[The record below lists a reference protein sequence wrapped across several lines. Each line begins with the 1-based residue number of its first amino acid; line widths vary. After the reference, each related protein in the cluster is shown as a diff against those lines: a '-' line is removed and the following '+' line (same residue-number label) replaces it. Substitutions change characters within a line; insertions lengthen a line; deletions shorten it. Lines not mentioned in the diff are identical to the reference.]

1 MAMAKKIVLSVL
13 LAISCA
19 APLYPAEA
27 AGHPAAGGAIAQATG
42 QKAVVGLPIV
52 QATPL
57 VRVAILQD
65 AASLFLR
72 VKGRF
77 EVYDL
82 NSRKLIAKV
91 SSLRKQA
98 VKLSNNKIIIRG
110 IPGSVSALQIAPL
123 KGGYVFINDRVFRG
137 RINLIGK
144 PNGKIL
150 VVNELGVE
158 DYLRGILCQEVAPWW
173 PMDALKSQAI
183 IARSY
188 GLYQKQFP
196 KDKDFD
202 LTSDIYSQVYGG
214 KSSERWRTNRAVD
227 LTRGKILTY
236 QGNILPAYYHAA
248 CGGHTEDASWLWNVD
263 LPPLK
268 GVVCNFC
275 VHSPH
280 YKWQAKISLQD
291 ISSKLIV
298 KGFKAQEIIGIAIVG
313 YNSSGRVT
321 ELEIKGPDEIFTM
334 SAKDFRQAL
343 GPNIIR
349 SANFTSRIDS
359 GVVYFEG
366 LGWGHGVGL
375 CQWGM
380 QEMANKGSKHEQI
393 LQYYFPQ
400 SKLSIFK

>member
-1 MAMAKKIVLSVL
+1 MFQKIIFVLFLTITS
-13 LAISCA
+13 AGT
-19 APLYPAEA
+19 LYPAESDNT
-27 AGHPAAGGAIAQATG
+27 I
-42 QKAVVGLPIV
+42 
-52 QATPL
+52 
-57 VRVAILQD
+57 RVAIVQD
-65 AASLFLR
+65 VTSFSLR

-82 NSRKLIAKV
+82 NAKKLIAKA

-98 VKLSNNKIIIRG
+98 VRILNNKIIIRG

-123 KGGYVFINDRVFRG
+123 KGGYVFINGRIFRG
-137 RINLIGK
+137 RINLIVK

-150 VVNELGVE
+150 VVNESGVE
-158 DYLRGILCQEVAPWW
+158 DYLRGILCNEVAPWW

-196 KDKDFD
+196 KDKYFD

-227 LTRGKILTY
+227 LTRGRILTY
-236 QGNILPAYYHAA
+236 QGKLFPTYYHAT
-248 CGGHTEDASWLWNVD
+248 CGGHTEDASKLWNVD
-263 LPPLK
+263 LVPLK

-280 YKWQAKISLQD
+280 YKWQAKMSLQD
-291 ISSKLIV
+291 ISSKLIL
-298 KGFKAQEIIGIAIVG
+298 KGFRIQEISGIEIIGYDG
-313 YNSSGRVT
+313 SGRISG
-321 ELEIKGPDEIFTM
+321 LEIKSQDKGFPV

-359 GVVYFEG
+359 GAVHFEG

-380 QEMANKGSKHEQI
+380 QEMAREGSKYEQI
-393 LQYYFPQ
+393 LKYYFPQ
-400 SKLSIFK
+400 SELSTFK

>member
-1 MAMAKKIVLSVL
+1 MAKKIILSLCL
-13 LAISCA
+13 LIGCI

-27 AGHPAAGGAIAQATG
+27 VRLSSPQAA
-42 QKAVVGLPIV
+42 
-52 QATPL
+52 PL
-57 VRVAILQD
+57 VRVALLQD
-65 AASLFLR
+65 AASFSLR

-82 NSRKLIAKV
+82 NNKKLIAKA

-98 VKLSNNKIIIRG
+98 VKIRNNKIVIQG
-110 IPGSVSALQIAPL
+110 IASSLSALQIAPL
-123 KGGYVFINDRVFRG
+123 KGGYLFINGRIFRG
-137 RINLIGK
+137 RINLIVK

-150 VVNELGVE
+150 VVNESGVE
-158 DYLRGILCQEVAPWW
+158 DYLRGILCNEVAPWW

-196 KDKDFD
+196 KDKYFD

-227 LTRGKILTY
+227 LTRGRILTY
-236 QGNILPAYYHAA
+236 QGKLFPTYYHAT
-248 CGGHTEDASWLWNVD
+248 CGGHTEDASKLWNVD
-263 LPPLK
+263 LLPLK

-280 YKWQAKISLQD
+280 YKWQAKMSLQD
-291 ISSKLIV
+291 ISSKLIL
-298 KGFKAQEIIGIAIVG
+298 KGFRIQEISGIEIIGYDG
-313 YNSSGRVT
+313 SGRISG
-321 ELEIKGPDEIFTM
+321 LEIKSQDKGFPV

-359 GVVYFEG
+359 GAVHFEG

-380 QEMANKGSKHEQI
+380 QEMAREGSKYEQI
-393 LQYYFPQ
+393 LKYYFPQ
-400 SKLSIFK
+400 SELSTFK

>member
-1 MAMAKKIVLSVL
+1 MFQKIIFVLFLTITS
-13 LAISCA
+13 AGT
-19 APLYPAEA
+19 LYPAESDNT
-27 AGHPAAGGAIAQATG
+27 I
-42 QKAVVGLPIV
+42 
-52 QATPL
+52 
-57 VRVAILQD
+57 RVAIVQD
-65 AASLFLR
+65 VTSFSLR

-82 NSRKLIAKV
+82 NAKKLIAKA

-98 VKLSNNKIIIRG
+98 VRILNNKIIIRG

-123 KGGYVFINDRVFRG
+123 KGGYVFINGRIFRG
-137 RINLIGK
+137 RINLIVK

-150 VVNELGVE
+150 VVNESWVE
-158 DYLRGILCQEVAPWW
+158 DYLRGILCNEVAPWW
-173 PMDALKSQAI
+173 QMDALKSQAI

-196 KDKDFD
+196 KDKYFD

-227 LTRGKILTY
+227 LTRGRILTY
-236 QGNILPAYYHAA
+236 QGKLFPTYYHAT
-248 CGGHTEDASWLWNVD
+248 CGGHTEDASKLWNVD
-263 LPPLK
+263 LLPLK

-280 YKWQAKISLQD
+280 YKWQAKMSLQD
-291 ISSKLIV
+291 ISSKLIL
-298 KGFKAQEIIGIAIVG
+298 KGFRIQEISGIEIIGYDG
-313 YNSSGRVT
+313 SGRISG
-321 ELEIKGPDEIFTM
+321 LEIKSQDKGFPV

-359 GVVYFEG
+359 GAVHFEG

-380 QEMANKGSKHEQI
+380 QEMAREGSKYEQI
-393 LQYYFPQ
+393 LKYYFPQ
-400 SKLSIFK
+400 SELSTFK

>member
-1 MAMAKKIVLSVL
+1 MFQKIIFVLFLTITAVGT
-13 LAISCA
+13 
-19 APLYPAEA
+19 LYPAESDNT
-27 AGHPAAGGAIAQATG
+27 I
-42 QKAVVGLPIV
+42 
-52 QATPL
+52 
-57 VRVAILQD
+57 RVAIAQD
-65 AASLFLR
+65 AASFSLR

-82 NSRKLIAKV
+82 NSKKLISKAN
-91 SSLRKQA
+91 SLRKQA
-98 VKLSNNKIIIRG
+98 VKIRNNKIIIRG
-110 IPGSVSALQIAPL
+110 IPCSVSALQIAPL
-123 KGGYVFINDRVFRG
+123 KGGYIFINDRVFRE
-137 RINLIGK
+137 RINLIVK

-158 DYLRGILCQEVAPWW
+158 DYLRGILCQEIAPWW
-173 PMDALKSQAI
+173 PMDALKAQAI

-188 GLYQKQFP
+188 ALYQKQFP

-227 LTRGKILTY
+227 LTKGKILTY
-236 QGNILPAYYHAA
+236 QGNLFPTYYHAA
-248 CGGHTEDASWLWNVD
+248 CGGYTEDASKLWNVD
-263 LPPLK
+263 LAPLK
-268 GVVCNFC
+268 GVVCPFC

-280 YKWQAKISLQD
+280 YKWQVKISFQD
-291 ISSKLIV
+291 IRSKLIV
-298 KGFKAQEIIGIAIVG
+298 KGFKLQEISGIEIVG
-313 YNSSGRVT
+313 YDGSGRIT
-321 ELEIKGPDEIFTM
+321 GLEIKSQDKGFPI

-359 GVVYFEG
+359 GAVHFEG

-380 QEMANKGSKHEQI
+380 QEMAHKGSKYEQI
-393 LQYYFPQ
+393 LQYYFPG
-400 SKLSIFK
+400 SELK

>member
-1 MAMAKKIVLSVL
+1 MTPMAMVKKIILSVL

-19 APLYPAEA
+19 APLYSAETTDLSRVALLQEA
-27 AGHPAAGGAIAQATG
+27 A
-42 QKAVVGLPIV
+42 
-52 QATPL
+52 
-57 VRVAILQD
+57 
-65 AASLFLR
+65 SFSLR

-82 NSRKLIAKV
+82 NSKKLIAKAN
-91 SSLRKQA
+91 SLRKQA
-98 VKLSNNKIIIRG
+98 VKIRNNKIIIRG
-110 IPGSVSALQIAPL
+110 ITSNASALPRPFSEEEMSLGQKGRGLQIAPL
-123 KGGYVFINDRVFRG
+123 KGGYIFINGRIFRG
-137 RINLIGK
+137 RINLILK

-158 DYLRGILCQEVAPWW
+158 DYLRGILCNEVAPWW

-188 GLYQKQFP
+188 ALYQKQFP

-227 LTRGKILTY
+227 LTKGKILTY

-248 CGGHTEDASWLWNVD
+248 CGGHTEDASKLWNVD

-268 GVVCNFC
+268 GVVCPFC
-275 VHSPH
+275 LHSPH
-280 YKWQAKISLQD
+280 YKWQVKISLQD

-298 KGFKAQEIIGIAIVG
+298 KGFKVEEISGIEIIGYDG
-313 YNSSGRVT
+313 SGRIT
-321 ELEIKGPDEIFTM
+321 GLEIKSQDKGFPI

-349 SANFTSRIDS
+349 SANFTIRIDS
-359 GVVYFEG
+359 GAVHFEG

-380 QEMANKGSKHEQI
+380 QEMARKGSKYEQI

-400 SKLSIFK
+400 SKLSAFK

>member
-1 MAMAKKIVLSVL
+1 MAKKIILSLCL
-13 LAISCA
+13 LIGCI

-27 AGHPAAGGAIAQATG
+27 VRLSSPQAA
-42 QKAVVGLPIV
+42 
-52 QATPL
+52 PL
-57 VRVAILQD
+57 VRVALLQD
-65 AASLFLR
+65 AASFSLR

-82 NSRKLIAKV
+82 NNKKLIAKA

-98 VKLSNNKIIIRG
+98 VKIRNNKIVIQG
-110 IPGSVSALQIAPL
+110 IASSLSALQIAPL
-123 KGGYVFINDRVFRG
+123 KGGYLFINGRIFRG
-137 RINLIGK
+137 RINLIVK

-188 GLYQKQFP
+188 ALYQKQFP

-214 KSSERWRTNRAVD
+214 KSSERWRANRAVD
-227 LTRGKILTY
+227 LTKGKLLTY
-236 QGNILPAYYHAA
+236 QGKLFPTYYHATCA
-248 CGGHTEDASWLWNVD
+248 GHTEDASKLWNVD

-268 GVVCNFC
+268 GVVCSFC
-275 VHSPH
+275 LYSPH
-280 YKWQAKISLQD
+280 YKWQVKISLQE
-291 ISSKLIV
+291 ISSKLMV
-298 KGFKAQEIIGIAIVG
+298 KGFKAQEISGIVIVG

-321 ELEIKGPDEIFTM
+321 ELEIKGQDESFTM

-349 SANFTSRIDS
+349 SANFTLRIVS

-380 QEMANKGSKHEQI
+380 QEMAHKGSKYEQI

-400 SKLSIFK
+400 SEIQ

>member
-1 MAMAKKIVLSVL
+1 MFQKIIFVLFLTITS
-13 LAISCA
+13 AGT
-19 APLYPAEA
+19 LYPAESDNT
-27 AGHPAAGGAIAQATG
+27 I
-42 QKAVVGLPIV
+42 
-52 QATPL
+52 
-57 VRVAILQD
+57 RVAIVQD
-65 AASLFLR
+65 VTSFSLR

-82 NSRKLIAKV
+82 NAKKLIAKA

-98 VKLSNNKIIIRG
+98 VRILNNKIIIRG

-123 KGGYVFINDRVFRG
+123 KGGYVFINGRIFRG
-137 RINLIGK
+137 RINLIVK

-188 GLYQKQFP
+188 ALYQKQFP

-227 LTRGKILTY
+227 LTRGRILTY
-236 QGNILPAYYHAA
+236 QGKLFPTYYHAT
-248 CGGHTEDASWLWNVD
+248 CGGHTEDASKLWNVD
-263 LPPLK
+263 LVPLK

-280 YKWQAKISLQD
+280 YKWQAKMSLQD
-291 ISSKLIV
+291 ISSKLIL
-298 KGFKAQEIIGIAIVG
+298 KGFRIQEISGIEIIGYDG
-313 YNSSGRVT
+313 SGRISG
-321 ELEIKGPDEIFTM
+321 LEIKSQDKGFPV

-359 GVVYFEG
+359 GAVHFEG

-380 QEMANKGSKHEQI
+380 QEMAREGSKYEQI
-393 LQYYFPQ
+393 LKYYFPQ
-400 SKLSIFK
+400 SELSTFK

>member
-1 MAMAKKIVLSVL
+1 MFQKIIFVLFLTITS
-13 LAISCA
+13 AGT
-19 APLYPAEA
+19 LYPAESDNT
-27 AGHPAAGGAIAQATG
+27 I
-42 QKAVVGLPIV
+42 
-52 QATPL
+52 
-57 VRVAILQD
+57 RVAIVQD
-65 AASLFLR
+65 VTSFSLR

-82 NSRKLIAKV
+82 NAKKLIAKA

-98 VKLSNNKIIIRG
+98 VRILNNKIIIRG

-123 KGGYVFINDRVFRG
+123 KGGYVFINGRIFRG
-137 RINLIGK
+137 RINLIVK

-150 VVNELGVE
+150 VVNESGVE
-158 DYLRGILCQEVAPWW
+158 DYLRGILCNEVAPWW

-196 KDKDFD
+196 KDKYFD

-227 LTRGKILTY
+227 LTRGRILTY
-236 QGNILPAYYHAA
+236 QGKLFPTYYHAT
-248 CGGHTEDASWLWNVD
+248 CGGHTEDASKLWNVD
-263 LPPLK
+263 LLPLK

-280 YKWQAKISLQD
+280 YKWQAKMSLQD
-291 ISSKLIV
+291 ISSKLIL
-298 KGFKAQEIIGIAIVG
+298 KGFRIQEISGIEIIGYDG
-313 YNSSGRVT
+313 SGRISG
-321 ELEIKGPDEIFTM
+321 LEIKSQDKGFPV

-359 GVVYFEG
+359 GAVHFEG

-380 QEMANKGSKHEQI
+380 QEMAREGSKYEQI
-393 LQYYFPQ
+393 LKYYFPQ
-400 SKLSIFK
+400 SELSTFK

>member
-1 MAMAKKIVLSVL
+1 MFQKIIFVLFLTITS
-13 LAISCA
+13 AGT
-19 APLYPAEA
+19 LYPAESDNT
-27 AGHPAAGGAIAQATG
+27 I
-42 QKAVVGLPIV
+42 
-52 QATPL
+52 
-57 VRVAILQD
+57 RVAIVQD
-65 AASLFLR
+65 VTSFSLR

-82 NSRKLIAKV
+82 NAKKLIAKA

-98 VKLSNNKIIIRG
+98 VRILNNKIIIRG

-123 KGGYVFINDRVFRG
+123 KGGYVFINGRIFRG
-137 RINLIGK
+137 RINLIVK

-150 VVNELGVE
+150 VVNESGVE
-158 DYLRGILCQEVAPWW
+158 DYLRGILCNEVAPWW

-196 KDKDFD
+196 KDKYFD

-227 LTRGKILTY
+227 LTRGRILTY
-236 QGNILPAYYHAA
+236 KGKLFPTYYHAT
-248 CGGHTEDASWLWNVD
+248 CGGHTEDASKLWNVD
-263 LPPLK
+263 LLPLK

-280 YKWQAKISLQD
+280 YKWQAKMSLQD
-291 ISSKLIV
+291 ISSKLIL
-298 KGFKAQEIIGIAIVG
+298 KGFRIQEISGIEIIGYDG
-313 YNSSGRVT
+313 SGRISG
-321 ELEIKGPDEIFTM
+321 LEIKSQDKGFPV

-359 GVVYFEG
+359 GAVHFEG

-380 QEMANKGSKHEQI
+380 QEMAREGSKYEQI
-393 LQYYFPQ
+393 LKYYFPQ
-400 SKLSIFK
+400 SELSTFK